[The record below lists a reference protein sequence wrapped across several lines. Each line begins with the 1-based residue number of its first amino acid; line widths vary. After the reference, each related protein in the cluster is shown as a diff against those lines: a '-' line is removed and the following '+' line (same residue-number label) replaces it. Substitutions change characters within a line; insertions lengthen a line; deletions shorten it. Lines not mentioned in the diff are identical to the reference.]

1 MVRGVEQVFLTSLKR
16 DERGGDVGGGA
27 ASRVVCG
34 LVIAESTSEYDMW
47 CVKREVVVAVVR
59 AALQDVLYISKPRV
73 ASYGIY
79 FYSHSLTNQSFPR
92 CHATGSPLPP
102 TGLL

>member
-59 AALQDVLYISKPRV
+59 AALQDVLSILYIN
-73 ASYGIY
+73 
-79 FYSHSLTNQSFPR
+79 LL
-92 CHATGSPLPP
+92 LPIR
-102 TGLL
+102 TLSI